1 MRKILEVFLLILIIM
16 SVMNVP
22 VLAASKDSAQ
32 TAVVHNTRAELL
44 SHINPEEAESRDYLI
59 EEWYS
64 EIRSIGNGQVSLY
77 GLTRCNT
84 TCDSVS
90 VELQL
95 QRWNGSNW
103 STIGT
108 YVFEAFNTDYNWGL
122 RTVSVSTGNHYRVKS
137 YHRAEDGSIYDQ
149 TTAVTQAIYL
159 N

>member
-1 MRKILEVFLLILIIM
+1 MRKIFAVFLLILIIM
-16 SVMNVP
+16 SVMSVP
-22 VLAASKDSAQ
+22 VLASKDSAP
-32 TAVVHNTRAELL
+32 TAAVHQTRAELL
-44 SHINPEEAESRDYLI
+44 SQINPEEAESRDYLI

-77 GLTRCNT
+77 GWTRCNT

-108 YVFEAFNTDYNWGL
+108 YVFEAFNTDYNWGV
-122 RTVSVSTGNHYRVKS
+122 RTVSVATGDHYRVKS

-149 TTAVTQAIYL
+149 TTAVTQSVYVD
-159 N
+159 

>member
-16 SVMNVP
+16 SVMSVP
-22 VLAASKDSAQ
+22 VLASKDSAP
-32 TAVVHNTRAELL
+32 TAAVHQTRAELL
-44 SHINPEEAESRDYLI
+44 SQINPEEAESRDYLI

-77 GLTRCNT
+77 GWTRCNT

-95 QRWNGSNW
+95 QQWNGSNW
-103 STIGT
+103 LTIGT
-108 YVFEAFNTDYNWGL
+108 YVFEAFNTDYNWGV
-122 RTVSVSTGNHYRVKS
+122 RTVSVATGDHYRVKS

-149 TTAVTQAIYL
+149 TTAVTQSVYVD
-159 N
+159 

>member
-1 MRKILEVFLLILIIM
+1 MRKIFAVFLLILIIM
-16 SVMNVP
+16 SVMSVP
-22 VLAASKDSAQ
+22 VLASKDSAP
-32 TAVVHNTRAELL
+32 TAAVHQTRAELL
-44 SHINPEEAESRDYLI
+44 SQINPEEAESRDYLI

-77 GLTRCNT
+77 GWTRCNT

-108 YVFEAFNTDYNWGL
+108 YVFEAFNTDYNWGV
-122 RTVSVSTGNHYRVKS
+122 RTVSVATGDHYRVKS

>member
-77 GLTRCNT
+77 GWTRCNT
-84 TCDSVS
+84 TCDSVTPC
-90 VELQL
+90 VRIVVMEL
-95 QRWNGSNW
+95 
-103 STIGT
+103 
-108 YVFEAFNTDYNWGL
+108 Y
-122 RTVSVSTGNHYRVKS
+122 
-137 YHRAEDGSIYDQ
+137 
-149 TTAVTQAIYL
+149 
-159 N
+159 